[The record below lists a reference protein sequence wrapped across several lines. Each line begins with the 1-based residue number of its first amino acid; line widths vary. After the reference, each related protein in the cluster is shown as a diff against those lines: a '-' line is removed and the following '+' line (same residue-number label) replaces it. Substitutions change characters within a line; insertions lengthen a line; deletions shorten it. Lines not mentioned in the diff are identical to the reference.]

1 MSFLEVLYIVV
12 PVALAYATPLI
23 IAALGGI
30 FSERS
35 GVVNIALEG
44 IMVIGA
50 ATGIITTLTLTNM
63 GLGGLS
69 PWIAL
74 LVAMVVGAL
83 FSLFLAVPAILWR
96 ADQTVLGVAI
106 NMLAVGLAIFVV
118 RVLYNK
124 GQTDFIQ
131 YRIAKENVPILSDI
145 PVLRMFFINVQY
157 TSFIAIALAFVV
169 WFVIFKTPFGLR
181 LRSVGEHPMA
191 ADTMG
196 INVTKMRFM
205 GVMLSGAF
213 GGLAG
218 AVYAVTVTTNF
229 SGTTIVGQGFL
240 AIAAMIFGK
249 WNPLGAL
256 GAGLFFGFAQALSI
270 IGSNLPVINNVPQ
283 VLLLIAPYALTILAL
298 AGVVGRADAPK
309 SVGIPYIKGKR

>member
-1 MSFLEVLYIVV
+1 MNFLEVLYIVV

-50 ATGIITTLTLTNM
+50 VTGIITTLTLTD
-63 GLGGLS
+63 LGVGASS

-106 NMLAVGLAIFVV
+106 NMLAIGLAIFVV

-124 GQTDFIQ
+124 GQTDFIE
-131 YRIAKENVPILSDI
+131 YRIAKENVPFLSDI
-145 PVLRMFFINVQY
+145 PVLKMFFINVQY

-196 INVTKMRFM
+196 IDVTKMRFM

-283 VLLLIAPYALTILAL
+283 LLLLIAPYALTILAL
-298 AGVVGRADAPK
+298 AGLVGRADAPK

>member
-1 MSFLEVLYIVV
+1 MNFLEVLYIVV

-50 ATGIITTLTLTNM
+50 ATGIITTLTLTD
-63 GLGGLS
+63 LGVGASS

-106 NMLAVGLAIFVV
+106 NMLAIGLAIFVV

-124 GQTDFIQ
+124 GQTDFIE
-131 YRIAKENVPILSDI
+131 YRIAKENVPFLSDI
-145 PVLRMFFINVQY
+145 PVLKMFFINVQY

-196 INVTKMRFM
+196 INVTKMRFV

-270 IGSNLPVINNVPQ
+270 IGSNLPVLNNVPQ
-283 VLLLIAPYALTILAL
+283 LLLLIAPYALTILAL
-298 AGVVGRADAPK
+298 AGLVGRADAPK

>member
-1 MSFLEVLYIVV
+1 MNFLEVLYIVV

-50 ATGIITTLTLTNM
+50 VTGIITTLTLTD
-63 GLGGLS
+63 LGVGASS

-106 NMLAVGLAIFVV
+106 NMLAIGLAIFVV

-124 GQTDFIQ
+124 GQTDFIE
-131 YRIAKENVPILSDI
+131 YRISKENVPFLSDI
-145 PVLRMFFINVQY
+145 PVLKMFFINVQY

-283 VLLLIAPYALTILAL
+283 LLLLIAPYALTILAL
-298 AGVVGRADAPK
+298 AGLVGRADAPK

>member
-69 PWIAL
+69 PWISL
-74 LVAMVVGAL
+74 LIAMVVGAL

-106 NMLAVGLAIFVV
+106 NMLAIGLAIFVV

-124 GQTDFIQ
+124 GQTDFIE

-270 IGSNLPVINNVPQ
+270 IGSNLPIISNVPQ

>member
-50 ATGIITTLTLTNM
+50 ATGIITTLTLTSM

-69 PWIAL
+69 PWISL

-106 NMLAVGLAIFVV
+106 NMLAIGLAIFVV

-124 GQTDFIQ
+124 GQTDFIE

-270 IGSNLPVINNVPQ
+270 IGSNLPIISNVPQ

>member
-50 ATGIITTLTLTNM
+50 ATGIITTLTLTEM

-69 PWIAL
+69 PWISL

-106 NMLAVGLAIFVV
+106 NMLAIGLAIFVV

-124 GQTDFIQ
+124 GQTDFIE

-270 IGSNLPVINNVPQ
+270 IGSNLPVISNVPQ

>member
-50 ATGIITTLTLTNM
+50 ATGIITTLTLTEM

-69 PWIAL
+69 PWISL

-106 NMLAVGLAIFVV
+106 NMLAIGLAIFVV

-124 GQTDFIQ
+124 GQTDFIEF
-131 YRIAKENVPILSDI
+131 RIAKENVPILSDI

-270 IGSNLPVINNVPQ
+270 IGSNLPVISNVPQ

>member
-1 MSFLEVLYIVV
+1 MNFLEVLYIVV

-50 ATGIITTLTLTNM
+50 VTGIITTLTLTD
-63 GLGGLS
+63 LGVGASS

-106 NMLAVGLAIFVV
+106 NMLAIGLAIFVV

-124 GQTDFIQ
+124 GQTDFIE
-131 YRIAKENVPILSDI
+131 YRIAKENVPFLSDI
-145 PVLRMFFINVQY
+145 PVLKMFFINVQY
-157 TSFIAIALAFVV
+157 TSFVAIALAFVV

-196 INVTKMRFM
+196 INVTKMRFV

-283 VLLLIAPYALTILAL
+283 LLLLIAPYALTILAL
-298 AGVVGRADAPK
+298 AGLVGRADAPK

>member
-1 MSFLEVLYIVV
+1 
-12 PVALAYATPLI
+12 
-23 IAALGGI
+23 
-30 FSERS
+30 
-35 GVVNIALEG
+35 
-44 IMVIGA
+44 MVIGA

-69 PWIAL
+69 PWISL
-74 LVAMVVGAL
+74 LIAMVVGAL

-106 NMLAVGLAIFVV
+106 NMLAIGLAIFVV

-124 GQTDFIQ
+124 GQTDFIE

-270 IGSNLPVINNVPQ
+270 IGSNLPIISNVPQ

>member
-69 PWIAL
+69 PWISL

-106 NMLAVGLAIFVV
+106 NMLAIGLAIFVV

-124 GQTDFIQ
+124 GQTDFIE

-270 IGSNLPVINNVPQ
+270 IGSNLPIISNVPQ

>member
-50 ATGIITTLTLTNM
+50 ATGIIVTLTLTDL
-63 GLGGLS
+63 GFGGLS
-69 PWIAL
+69 PWLSL

-106 NMLAVGLAIFVV
+106 NMLAIGLAIFVV

-124 GQTDFIQ
+124 GQTDFIE

-157 TSFIAIALAFVV
+157 TSFIAIILAFIV

>member
-69 PWIAL
+69 PWISL

-106 NMLAVGLAIFVV
+106 NMLAIGLAIFVV

-124 GQTDFIQ
+124 GQTDFIE
-131 YRIAKENVPILSDI
+131 YRIAKENVPLLSDI

-270 IGSNLPVINNVPQ
+270 IGSNLPVISNVPQ

>member
-1 MSFLEVLYIVV
+1 MNFLEVLYIVV

-50 ATGIITTLTLTNM
+50 VTGIITTLTLTD
-63 GLGGLS
+63 LGVGASS

-106 NMLAVGLAIFVV
+106 NMLAIGLAIFVV

-124 GQTDFIQ
+124 GQTDFIE
-131 YRIAKENVPILSDI
+131 YRISKENVPFLSDI
-145 PVLRMFFINVQY
+145 PVLKMFFINVQY

-196 INVTKMRFM
+196 INVTKMRFV

-283 VLLLIAPYALTILAL
+283 LLLLIAPYALTILAL
-298 AGVVGRADAPK
+298 AGLVGRADAPK

>member
-1 MSFLEVLYIVV
+1 MNFLEVLYIVV

-50 ATGIITTLTLTNM
+50 ATGIITTLTLTD
-63 GLGGLS
+63 LGVGASS

-106 NMLAVGLAIFVV
+106 NMLAIGLAIFVV

-124 GQTDFIQ
+124 GQTDFIE
-131 YRIAKENVPILSDI
+131 YRISKENVPFLSDI
-145 PVLRMFFINVQY
+145 PVLKMFFINVQY

-283 VLLLIAPYALTILAL
+283 LLLLIAPYALTILAL
-298 AGVVGRADAPK
+298 AGLVGRADAPK

>member
-69 PWIAL
+69 PWISL

-106 NMLAVGLAIFVV
+106 NMLAIGLAIFVV

-124 GQTDFIQ
+124 GQTDFIE

-270 IGSNLPVINNVPQ
+270 IGSNLPVISNVPQ

>member
-50 ATGIITTLTLTNM
+50 ATGIITTLTLTSM

-106 NMLAVGLAIFVV
+106 NMLAIGLAIFVV

-124 GQTDFIQ
+124 GQTDFIE

-270 IGSNLPVINNVPQ
+270 IGSNLPVISNVPQ

>member
-50 ATGIITTLTLTNM
+50 ATGIITTLALTDM

-69 PWIAL
+69 PWISL
-74 LVAMVVGAL
+74 LIAMVVGAL

-106 NMLAVGLAIFVV
+106 NMLAIGLAIFVV

-124 GQTDFIQ
+124 GQTDFIE

-157 TSFIAIALAFVV
+157 TSFIAILLAFVV

-270 IGSNLPVINNVPQ
+270 IGSNLPVISNVPQ

>member
-1 MSFLEVLYIVV
+1 MNFLEVLYIVV

-50 ATGIITTLTLTNM
+50 ATGIITTLTLTD
-63 GLGGLS
+63 LGVGASS

-106 NMLAVGLAIFVV
+106 NMLAIGLAIFVV

-124 GQTDFIQ
+124 GQTDFIE
-131 YRIAKENVPILSDI
+131 YRIAKENVPFLSDI
-145 PVLRMFFINVQY
+145 PVLKMFFINVQY
-157 TSFIAIALAFVV
+157 TSFVAIALAFVV

-283 VLLLIAPYALTILAL
+283 LLLLIAPYALTILAL
-298 AGVVGRADAPK
+298 AGLVGRADAPK

>member
-50 ATGIITTLTLTNM
+50 ATGIITTLTLTGM

-69 PWIAL
+69 PWISL

-106 NMLAVGLAIFVV
+106 NMLAIGLAIFVV

-124 GQTDFIQ
+124 GQTDFIE

-270 IGSNLPVINNVPQ
+270 IGSNLPVISNVPQ

>member
-1 MSFLEVLYIVV
+1 MNFLEVLYIVV

-50 ATGIITTLTLTNM
+50 VTGIITTLTLTD
-63 GLGGLS
+63 LGVGASS

-106 NMLAVGLAIFVV
+106 NMLAIGLAIFVV

-124 GQTDFIQ
+124 GQTDFIE
-131 YRIAKENVPILSDI
+131 YRIAKENVPFLSDI
-145 PVLRMFFINVQY
+145 PVLKMFFINVQY
-157 TSFIAIALAFVV
+157 TSFIAIALAFGV

-283 VLLLIAPYALTILAL
+283 LLLLIAPYALTILAL
-298 AGVVGRADAPK
+298 AGLVGRADAPK

>member
-1 MSFLEVLYIVV
+1 MSFLDVLYIVV

-44 IMVIGA
+44 LMVVGA
-50 ATGIITTLTLTNM
+50 CTGIVTTITLTDM
-63 GLGGLS
+63 GLKGLS

-106 NMLAVGLAIFVV
+106 NMLAVGASIFLI
-118 RVLYNK
+118 RVLYGK
-124 GQTDFIQ
+124 GQTDFIEF
-131 YRIAKENVPILSDI
+131 RIAKENVPFLSDI
-145 PVLRMFFINVQY
+145 PVLNVFFSNVQY
-157 TSFIAIALAFVV
+157 TSFIAIALAFIVYY
-169 WFVIFKTPFGLR
+169 VIFKTPFGLH

-256 GAGLFFGFAQALSI
+256 AAALFFGFAQALSI
-270 IGSNLPVINNVPQ
+270 IGSNLPVIENVPSL
-283 VLLLIAPYALTILAL
+283 VLLIAPYALTILAL

-309 SVGIPYIKGKR
+309 SVGVPYIKGKR

>member
-1 MSFLEVLYIVV
+1 MNFLEVLYIVV

-50 ATGIITTLTLTNM
+50 ATGIITTLTLTD
-63 GLGGLS
+63 LGVGASS

-74 LVAMVVGAL
+74 FVAMVVGAL

-106 NMLAVGLAIFVV
+106 NMLAIGLAIFVV

-124 GQTDFIQ
+124 GQTDFIE
-131 YRIAKENVPILSDI
+131 YRIAKENVPFLSDI
-145 PVLRMFFINVQY
+145 PVLKMFFINVQY
-157 TSFIAIALAFVV
+157 TSFVAIALAFVV

-283 VLLLIAPYALTILAL
+283 LLLLIAPYALTILAL
-298 AGVVGRADAPK
+298 AGLVGRADAPK

>member
-50 ATGIITTLTLTNM
+50 ATGIIVTLTLTDM

-69 PWIAL
+69 PWLSL
-74 LVAMVVGAL
+74 LIAMVVGAL

-106 NMLAVGLAIFVV
+106 NMLAIGLAIFVV

-124 GQTDFIQ
+124 GQTDFIEF
-131 YRIAKENVPILSDI
+131 RIAKENVPILSDI

-157 TSFIAIALAFVV
+157 TSFIAIILAFVV

-270 IGSNLPVINNVPQ
+270 IGSNLPVISNVPQ

-309 SVGIPYIKGKR
+309 SAGVPYVKGKR

>member
-1 MSFLEVLYIVV
+1 MNFLEVLYIVV

-50 ATGIITTLTLTNM
+50 ATGIITTLTLTD
-63 GLGGLS
+63 LGVGASS

-106 NMLAVGLAIFVV
+106 KMLAIGLAIFVV

-124 GQTDFIQ
+124 GQTDFIE
-131 YRIAKENVPILSDI
+131 YRIAKENVPFLSDI
-145 PVLRMFFINVQY
+145 PVLKMFFINVQY
-157 TSFIAIALAFVV
+157 TSFVAIALAFVV

-283 VLLLIAPYALTILAL
+283 LLLLIAPYALTILAL
-298 AGVVGRADAPK
+298 AGLVGRADAPK

>member
-1 MSFLEVLYIVV
+1 MSFLDVLYIVV

-63 GLGGLS
+63 GLGAAS
-69 PWIAL
+69 PWISL
-74 LVAMVVGAL
+74 LVAMVIGAL

-106 NMLAVGLAIFVV
+106 NMLAIGLAIFVV

-124 GQTDFIQ
+124 GQTDFIEF
-131 YRIAKENVPILSDI
+131 RIAKENVPILSDI
-145 PVLRMFFINVQY
+145 PVLKMFFINVQY
-157 TSFIAIALAFVV
+157 TSFIAILLAFVV

-270 IGSNLPVINNVPQ
+270 IGSNLPVISNVPQ

>member
-50 ATGIITTLTLTNM
+50 ATGIIVTLTLTEM

-69 PWIAL
+69 PWLSL
-74 LVAMVVGAL
+74 LIAMVVGAL

-124 GQTDFIQ
+124 GQTDFVQ

-270 IGSNLPVINNVPQ
+270 IGSNLPLISNVPQ

-298 AGVVGRADAPK
+298 AGLVGRADAPK
-309 SVGIPYIKGKR
+309 SAGIPYIKGKR

>member
-50 ATGIITTLTLTNM
+50 ATGIITTLTLTD
-63 GLGGLS
+63 LGAGALS

-106 NMLAVGLAIFVV
+106 NMLAIGLAIFVV

-124 GQTDFIQ
+124 GQTDFIE
-131 YRIAKENVPILSDI
+131 YRIAKENVPFLSDI
-145 PVLRMFFINVQY
+145 PVLKMFFMNVQY
-157 TSFIAIALAFVV
+157 TSFVAIALAFVV

-283 VLLLIAPYALTILAL
+283 LLLLIAPYALTILAL
-298 AGVVGRADAPK
+298 AGLVGRADAPK

>member
-1 MSFLEVLYIVV
+1 MNFLEVLYIVV

-50 ATGIITTLTLTNM
+50 VTGIITTLTLTD
-63 GLGGLS
+63 LGVGASS

-106 NMLAVGLAIFVV
+106 NMLAIGLAIFVV

-124 GQTDFIQ
+124 GQTDFIE
-131 YRIAKENVPILSDI
+131 YRIAKENVPFLSDI
-145 PVLRMFFINVQY
+145 PVLKMFFINVQY

-270 IGSNLPVINNVPQ
+270 IGSNLPVLNNVPQ
-283 VLLLIAPYALTILAL
+283 LLLLIAPYALTILAL
-298 AGVVGRADAPK
+298 AGLVGRADAPK

>member
-50 ATGIITTLTLTNM
+50 ATGIITTLTLTDM

-69 PWIAL
+69 PWISL

-106 NMLAVGLAIFVV
+106 NMLAIGLAIFVV

-124 GQTDFIQ
+124 GQTDFIEF
-131 YRIAKENVPILSDI
+131 RIAKENVPILSDI

-157 TSFIAIALAFVV
+157 TSFIAIILAFVV

-270 IGSNLPVINNVPQ
+270 IGSNLPVISNVPQ

>member
-1 MSFLEVLYIVV
+1 MNFLEVLYIVV

-50 ATGIITTLTLTNM
+50 VTGIITTLTLTD
-63 GLGGLS
+63 LGVGASS

-106 NMLAVGLAIFVV
+106 NMLAIGLAIFVV

-124 GQTDFIQ
+124 GQTDFIE
-131 YRIAKENVPILSDI
+131 YRIAKENVPFLSDI
-145 PVLRMFFINVQY
+145 PVLKMFFINVQY

-283 VLLLIAPYALTILAL
+283 LLLLIAPYALTILAL
-298 AGVVGRADAPK
+298 AGLVGRADAPK

>member
-50 ATGIITTLTLTNM
+50 ATGIIVTLTLTDM
-63 GLGGLS
+63 GFGGLS
-69 PWIAL
+69 PWLSL
-74 LVAMVVGAL
+74 LIAMVVGAL

-124 GQTDFIQ
+124 GQTDFIE

-157 TSFIAIALAFVV
+157 TSFIAIILAFVV

-298 AGVVGRADAPK
+298 AGVVGRADAPR

>member
-1 MSFLEVLYIVV
+1 MNFLEVLYIVV

-50 ATGIITTLTLTNM
+50 VTGIITTLTLTD
-63 GLGGLS
+63 LGVGASS

-106 NMLAVGLAIFVV
+106 NMLAIGLAIFVV

-124 GQTDFIQ
+124 GQTDFIE
-131 YRIAKENVPILSDI
+131 YRIAKENVPFLSDI
-145 PVLRMFFINVQY
+145 PVLKMFFINVQY
-157 TSFIAIALAFVV
+157 TSFVAIALAFVV

-283 VLLLIAPYALTILAL
+283 LLLLIAPYALTILAL
-298 AGVVGRADAPK
+298 AGLVGRADAPK

>member
-50 ATGIITTLTLTNM
+50 ATGIITTLTLTD
-63 GLGGLS
+63 LGAGALS

-106 NMLAVGLAIFVV
+106 NMLAIGLAIFVV

-124 GQTDFIQ
+124 GQTDFIE
-131 YRIAKENVPILSDI
+131 YRIAKENVPFLSDI
-145 PVLRMFFINVQY
+145 PILKMFFINVQY
-157 TSFIAIALAFVV
+157 TSFVAIALAFVV

-283 VLLLIAPYALTILAL
+283 LLLLIAPYALTILAL
-298 AGVVGRADAPK
+298 AGLVGRADAPK

>member
-1 MSFLEVLYIVV
+1 MNFLEVLYIVV

-50 ATGIITTLTLTNM
+50 ATGIITTLTLTD
-63 GLGGLS
+63 LGVGASS

-106 NMLAVGLAIFVV
+106 NMLAIGLAIFVV

-124 GQTDFIQ
+124 GQTDFIE
-131 YRIAKENVPILSDI
+131 YRIAKENVPFLSDI
-145 PVLRMFFINVQY
+145 PVLKMFFINVQY
-157 TSFIAIALAFVV
+157 TSFVAIALAFVV

-196 INVTKMRFM
+196 LSVTKMRFM

-283 VLLLIAPYALTILAL
+283 LLLLIAPYALTILAL
-298 AGVVGRADAPK
+298 AGLVGRADAPK

>member
-12 PVALAYATPLI
+12 PVALAYATPLV

-44 IMVIGA
+44 IMIIGA
-50 ATGIITTLTLTNM
+50 ATGIITTLTLTD
-63 GLGGLS
+63 LGAGVFS

-83 FSLFLAVPAILWR
+83 FSLFLAIPAILWR
-96 ADQTVLGVAI
+96 ADQTVLGVAV
-106 NMLAVGLAIFVV
+106 NMLAIGLAIFVV

-124 GQTDFIQ
+124 GQTDFIK
-131 YRIAKENVPILSDI
+131 YRIAKENVPFLSDI
-145 PVLRMFFINVQY
+145 PVIKMFFMNVQY
-157 TSFIAIALAFVV
+157 TSFLAILLAFVV

-283 VLLLIAPYALTILAL
+283 LLLLIAPYALTILAL
-298 AGVVGRADAPK
+298 AGLVGRADAPK

>member
-44 IMVIGA
+44 IMIIGA
-50 ATGIITTLTLTNM
+50 ATGIIVTLTMTD
-63 GLGGLS
+63 LGAGVFS

-106 NMLAVGLAIFVV
+106 NMLAIGLAIFVV

-124 GQTDFIQ
+124 GQTDFIE

-145 PVLRMFFINVQY
+145 PVLKMFFMNVQY
-157 TSFIAIALAFVV
+157 TSFVAIALAFVV

-283 VLLLIAPYALTILAL
+283 LLLLIAPYALTILAL
-298 AGVVGRADAPK
+298 AGVVGRADAPR